1 MLWFRSL
8 LFNICFWIW
17 TVGLGLLCLPF
28 LILRVPFIIYNLP
41 GFWVSGALRLLK
53 FFCGIDYKVEG
64 AMDPQGTAVVY
75 ASKHQSAFETLAF
88 WNILNRPAFILK
100 RELLWIPIF
109 GWYLAAVKPI
119 AIDRRAGSSALIK
132 VIRDTEAN
140 LKVGRS
146 VVIFPEGT
154 RTAYGETKPYQPG
167 IAAIYHKLQTAV
179 APVALNSGKFWKRN
193 SFIKTP
199 GTVTIRLLP
208 VIPAGMDKKQFLIK
222 LQETIEKE
230 SASL

>member
-1 MLWFRSL
+1 MPWFRSF
-8 LFNICFWIW
+8 LFNLFFWLW
-17 TVGLGLLCLPF
+17 TIGLGILCLPF
-28 LILRVPFIIYNLP
+28 LILRIPFVIYTLP
-41 GFWVSGALRLLK
+41 GFWIRGTLALLK
-53 FFCGIDYKVEG
+53 FFCGIDYRVEG
-64 AMDPQGTAVVY
+64 ALPGRAVVY

-88 WNILNRPAFILK
+88 WNILDRPAFILK

-119 AIDRRAGSSALIK
+119 AIDRRAGSSALVK
-132 VIRDTEAN
+132 VIRDTQAN
-140 LKVGRS
+140 LQAGRS

-154 RTAYGETKPYQPG
+154 RTAYGETRPYQPG
-167 IAAIYHKLQTAV
+167 IAAIYHKLQAAV

-193 SFIKTP
+193 SFTKTP

-208 VIPAGMDKKQFLIK
+208 VIPPGMDKKQFLAR
-222 LQETIEKE
+222 LQEMIEKE